1 MKKNYTEVTIAGKIY
16 TLGGYEDAE
25 YLQRIATYLNTKNA
39 ELRQTQGFLRQ
50 SADYQNIMLQ
60 LNLAD
65 DYFKAKKKAG
75 MLESKIELME
85 KEIYHLKHELVS
97 TQMRIEKKTHEPDET

>member
-1 MKKNYTEVTIAGKIY
+1 MTNKNYTEVTIAGKIY

-25 YLQRIATYLNTKNA
+25 YLQRIATYINTKIG

-50 SADYQNIMLQ
+50 SADYQSVMLQ

-65 DYFKAKKKAG
+65 DYFKARRKASI
-75 MLESKIELME
+75 LEARLEVLE
-85 KEIYHLKHELVS
+85 KEVYTLKHELVS
-97 TQMRIEKKTHEPDET
+97 SQIKNEKKQND